1 MLLSIVIPAY
11 NAERFIE
18 KTLLLLI
25 SQGLTETEVIVIN
38 DGSKDKTRQ
47 IVENISKN
55 NSAIKLINQENKG
68 ESYTEIVAFKQLQV
82 NIFIFLIATTL

>member
-38 DGSKDKTRQ
+38 DGSKD
-47 IVENISKN
+47 
-55 NSAIKLINQENKG
+55 
-68 ESYTEIVAFKQLQV
+68 
-82 NIFIFLIATTL
+82 FIY